1 MGTDV
6 FLLTKPAGS
15 NSIQRAC
22 SQASLEYDLATG
34 LSTEMFFDN
43 DNLPVFLGYFPCLTS
58 RTEHTSASED

>member
-22 SQASLEYDLATG
+22 SQARS
-34 LSTEMFFDN
+34 
-43 DNLPVFLGYFPCLTS
+43 PVAVRRYMESGNQ
-58 RTEHTSASED
+58 ASYGNARFN

>member
-22 SQASLEYDLATG
+22 SQARSCRPRDDDVKAQVSGAKARDLMG
-34 LSTEMFFDN
+34 YGGMLSSN
-43 DNLPVFLGYFPCLTS
+43 IIL
-58 RTEHTSASED
+58 